1 MNNSQIPAKIP
12 TPWANAGIRNTIPG
26 PSQIAVTPG
35 AASFT
40 DGFPPLNATAIS
52 AGGVPPAIGD
62 MNGALY
68 DVTVTEQ
75 WLEAGGGW
83 PFDATFATAIGGY
96 PSGAVIPSADGTGW
110 WRNTA
115 DNNSA
120 NPDTGGT
127 GWVPHFFYGVATQ
140 ALAGANVTLTATQY
154 CKPQIVLT
162 GALSANVVLTF
173 PAMALQWLVVN
184 NTTGAYTV
192 TATTASGTGVVLG
205 GGANPIFGDGTNIY
219 GAVASH
225 STLSPMTVGAAAA
238 ATGTV
243 AWSGWERRPGGF
255 CRQFATIQ
263 IIDNLGASPVT
274 WTLPNPTLFQN
285 GILGFKSSNLAVMA
299 GQGGGAG
306 PALQGMVN
314 LGGSSGVPV
323 TALTLYGHNTN
334 SGGTQFWAYVEV
346 EGY

>member
-52 AGGVPPAIGD
+52 AGGIPPAIGD

-120 NPDTGGT
+120 NPDTGGA
-127 GWVPHFFYGVATQ
+127 GWVPHFFYGIATQ
-140 ALAGANVTLTATQY
+140 ALAGANVTLTAAQY
-154 CKPQIVLT
+154 SKPQIVIS
-162 GALSANVVLTF
+162 GALTANVQLVF

-184 NTTGAYTV
+184 NCTGAFTV
-192 TATTASGTGVVLG
+192 TATTSGGSGVALTA
-205 GGANPIFGDGTNIY
+205 GANQIYGDGTNIRSVLTSGSAQLQNLATNGY
-219 GAVASH
+219 QRMPGGLVLMWGTYSPDINGDGAVATVTF
-225 STLSPMTVGAAAA
+225 STAVGISFPTACLNATVTTLNPTNDTSADGWIEIESWSA
-238 ATGTV
+238 ATLVV
-243 AWSGWERRPGGF
+243 ANQW
-255 CRQFATIQ
+255 
-263 IIDNLGASPVT
+263 
-274 WTLPNPTLFQN
+274 
-285 GILGFKSSNLAVMA
+285 
-299 GQGGGAG
+299 GGG
-306 PALQGMVN
+306 
-314 LGGSSGVPV
+314 GSGNRLSHGFSWF
-323 TALTLYGHNTN
+323 AI
-334 SGGTQFWAYVEV
+334 
-346 EGY
+346 GY